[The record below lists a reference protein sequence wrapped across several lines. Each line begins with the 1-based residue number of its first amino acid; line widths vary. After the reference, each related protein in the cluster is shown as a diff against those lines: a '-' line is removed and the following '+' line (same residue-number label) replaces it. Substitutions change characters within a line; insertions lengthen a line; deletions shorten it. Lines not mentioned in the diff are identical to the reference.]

1 LEPLEELAGTGRQ
14 VILYDQLGGGD
25 SDHPHDPSL
34 WTVPLFVEE
43 LGVVRSQLGLDRVHL
58 YGQSWGGML
67 AMEYML
73 TKPKG
78 VASMVVSSSPASMR
92 QWVAEANRL
101 RAELPAEVQET
112 LLKHEEAGTTKDPA
126 YQKAMMVFYC
136 RHLCRL
142 DPWPEEL
149 NRTFSRMM
157 NNAEVYNTMNG
168 PSEVHVIGNLRDW
181 DIIDRLGEIDVP
193 TLVLS
198 GSYDEATPA
207 IAETVHRRIRGS
219 EWVIFEN
226 SSHGPHLEERERHL
240 EVLAEFLDRI
250 ETSRKR

>member
-1 LEPLEELAGTGRQ
+1 KILNEELRMKNSNSVEEGYLSFRGYKIWYRRTGQQHSAGKLPALCLHGGPGASHDYLEPLEELAGTGRQ

-92 QWVAEANRL
+92 QWVVEANRL
-101 RAELPAEVQET
+101 RAELP
-112 LLKHEEAGTTKDPA
+112 
-126 YQKAMMVFYC
+126 
-136 RHLCRL
+136 
-142 DPWPEEL
+142 
-149 NRTFSRMM
+149 
-157 NNAEVYNTMNG
+157 
-168 PSEVHVIGNLRDW
+168 
-181 DIIDRLGEIDVP
+181 
-193 TLVLS
+193 
-198 GSYDEATPA
+198 
-207 IAETVHRRIRGS
+207 
-219 EWVIFEN
+219 
-226 SSHGPHLEERERHL
+226 
-240 EVLAEFLDRI
+240 
-250 ETSRKR
+250 